1 MGNNYDV
8 KEEKFDMH
16 LKFIG
21 LNIQEFYNNFKNSPT
36 LHEIIKLWK
45 IDSLEDKD
53 LLGQIN
59 EYFDF
64 LQKKRNDE
72 NNKDLSLKECL
83 VIKMNNAFDPLINC
97 IFEKMNDLS
106 LKQFMPLVLILT
118 SENSNKELT
127 IDTNKYDQI
136 DPRFFFI
143 ENYTEDPDK
152 IEETIVPIVL
162 RFCSIH
168 NELGDEFIL
177 NKDEKEEE
185 KFDLIERVFPFNLN
199 MACIGR
205 FCQGKSTGVNQI
217 LQEYKAKE
225 SNNGCSQTKKL
236 TYYQVKNKPIR
247 ILDIPGF
254 ENDETVNAAIEK
266 LKICHE
272 KVNRLKDNIHI
283 ILYFL
288 NYKETRAFSESEYPI
303 LEEISKFESTQI
315 IYVITHSKSK
325 NPKTKEKIFDRIN
338 SGFQGITRNKPL
350 FDKKEKDKFKAT
362 ENNVVF
368 VNFHYDEDLEIEPF
382 GKEELFKKIYDFF
395 VSSKDYK
402 ESLKKY
408 SSDDQIEKTALKLRA
423 EAERILLPDKIY
435 GAVSGLIPFVDI
447 AIQKFII
454 KKNALIKVGQIFG
467 IDVKFIDE
475 DIEKE
480 KKLLKKKEKNEGDIN
495 YSTPTSTDDGSNPYV
510 IGDTLTEESNEYKDR
525 KSFECGAQAGKYASG
540 AEILNFA
547 FNSASKAGKLSSE
560 VAQLTSKA
568 AQYSYQA
575 SQVSAQ
581 AAQVAKQ
588 TSNYSNFWNFFTG
601 TGTALSKQAATLS
614 SKASEL
620 GSTAG
625 YYTSNAAS
633 VEIAANQAASA
644 ASFGKFAGY
653 GLLGLG
659 VVLGVGCGAY
669 SIHKFCEENLD
680 KFVEYYKK
688 NSNKIKN
695 SLEEAANYFLI

>member
-1 MGNNYDV
+1 
-8 KEEKFDMH
+8 MH

-21 LNIQEFYNNFKNSPT
+21 LNIQDFYNNFKNSPT

-64 LQKKRNDE
+64 LQKKRNDQ
-72 NNKDLSLKECL
+72 NNNDLSLRECL
-83 VIKMNNAFDPLINC
+83 VIKMNNEFDPLINC

-127 IDTNKYDQI
+127 IDTNKYNQI

-152 IEETIVPIVL
+152 IEETIVPIIL

-254 ENDETVNAAIEK
+254 ENNKTVNAAIEK
-266 LKICHE
+266 LKNFRE
-272 KVNRLKDNIHI
+272 KLNRLKESIHI

-288 NYKETRAFSESEYPI
+288 NYQEIRAFMELEYPI

-338 SGFQGITRNKPL
+338 SGFEGIARQKPL
-350 FDKKEKDKFKAT
+350 FDKKEKFKAT

-368 VNFHYDEDLEIEPF
+368 VNFYYEENLKIEPF
-382 GKEELFKKIYDFF
+382 GKKELFKKIYDFF

-408 SSDDQIEKTALKLRA
+408 SSKEEIEKAALKLRA
-423 EAERILLPDKIY
+423 QAERILLPDKIY
-435 GAVSGLIPFVDI
+435 GAVSGLIPFADI

-454 KKNALIKVGQIFG
+454 KKNALIKIGQIFG
-467 IDVKFIDE
+467 KEVKFIDE
-475 DIEKE
+475 DFEKE
-480 KKLLKKKEKNEGDIN
+480 KKLLKKKEKNNNDIN
-495 YSTPTSTDDGSNPYV
+495 YCKPKSTD
-510 IGDTLTEESNEYKDR
+510 E
-525 KSFECGAQAGKYASG
+525 
-540 AEILNFA
+540 
-547 FNSASKAGKLSSE
+547 
-560 VAQLTSKA
+560 
-568 AQYSYQA
+568 
-575 SQVSAQ
+575 
-581 AAQVAKQ
+581 
-588 TSNYSNFWNFFTG
+588 
-601 TGTALSKQAATLS
+601 
-614 SKASEL
+614 
-620 GSTAG
+620 GSTFGTFFSIFTILFLIAILLVHLMSETRTVLPS
-625 YYTSNAAS
+625 YYISND
-633 VEIAANQAASA
+633 ASA
-644 ASFGKFAGY
+644 ASFGRYAGY
-653 GLLGLG
+653 GLFVLGI
-659 VVLGVGCGAY
+659 VLGVGCGAY
-669 SIHKFCEENLD
+669 SNHKFFEENLD

-695 SLEEAANYFLI
+695 SLEEATNYFLIK